1 MANNRIIK
9 AIGLVNTPKISMTG
23 IIGTGHFNQVG
34 TSGQKISFQYP
45 LRPEKLT
52 TTKVHTA
59 NTKVTD
65 IFPARLAPPGKITIK
80 PIKFIK
86 RIKKNKVSKYGPKRR
101 ASFPKIGTINSSYN
115 IPTPN
120 SIIPFTR
127 RGASYGFFLYHRTN
141 GKTSQQSSKAHIN
154 KASTFLVTEKSQ
166 GR

>member
-1 MANNRIIK
+1 MPGPGFRRSCQRNKNGRQQHKYISLYEANQQIDKSHKYSKHNGNHGRSPHNHRSHRCKNENQGNQNQVIKCPPSILANNRIIK

-65 IFPARLAPPGKITIK
+65 IFPARLAPPGKNNNQAHQIHQE
-80 PIKFIK
+80 
-86 RIKKNKVSKYGPKRR
+86 NK
-101 ASFPKIGTINSSYN
+101 
-115 IPTPN
+115 
-120 SIIPFTR
+120 
-127 RGASYGFFLYHRTN
+127 
-141 GKTSQQSSKAHIN
+141 
-154 KASTFLVTEKSQ
+154 EK
-166 GR
+166 